1 MKSSQSITVPV
12 LAAGALLSLLSLAVP
27 SADAAIITWGG
38 SDGQYLT
45 GANWNG
51 GSVPNTGAGDTAVIN
66 GGNVTYTPG
75 GDLFIQN
82 GGILQIN
89 GGSWTQAGGIAW
101 IQMAGGTLNVAGGVF
116 NQGTSANIVKN
127 ASSVINVSSGTAN
140 FNGNLVYNSAS
151 TGQLNITGGTVNVA
165 NEFKPIET
173 FNMTAGVLNATLIS
187 FADGPGSINFSGG
200 LISVDGSVAFS
211 GFYAGGP
218 TKGLNFTT
226 GSTGSLYFETYTIA
240 ELNADGF
247 LTNGTIQLNGVASA
261 GSFTVYEQGGG
272 VVVTLVP
279 EPTTVLLACAG
290 FGTVLFFRRRIRA

>member
-1 MKSSQSITVPV
+1 MKTLQSLTLPAF
-12 LAAGALLSLLSLAVP
+12 AAGAFLAFVSPLVP
-27 SADAAIITWGG
+27 SAGAAIVTWGG
-38 SDGQYLT
+38 SDGDYLT
-45 GANWNG
+45 GANWDG

-66 GGNVTYTPG
+66 AGNVTYTPG

-82 GGILQIN
+82 GGVLQIN

-101 IQMAGGTLNVAGGVF
+101 IQMAGGILNVAGGVF

-127 ASSVINVSSGTAN
+127 ASSVINVSAGTAN
-140 FNGNLVYNSAS
+140 FNGNLIYDSVN

-173 FNMTAGVLNATLIS
+173 FSMTTGVLTADLIS
-187 FADGPGSINFSGG
+187 FADGPGSILFSGG
-200 LISVDGSVAFS
+200 LISVNGAGGNS
-211 GFYAGGP
+211 GFYGGG

-226 GSTGSLYFETYTIA
+226 GSTGSLFFENYTLA
-240 ELNADGF
+240 ELSSDGF

-261 GSFTVYEQGGG
+261 GSFNVFEQGGG

-279 EPTTVLLACAG
+279 EPSVMALACAG

>member
-1 MKSSQSITVPV
+1 MKTSHSLCLPV
-12 LAAGALLSLLSLAVP
+12 VAAGAFLTLVSAFVP
-27 SADAAIITWGG
+27 SADAAIVTWGG
-38 SDGQYLT
+38 GDGEYLT

-66 GGNVTYTPG
+66 AGNVTYTPG

-116 NQGTSANIVKN
+116 NQGTAGDIVKN
-127 ASSVINVSSGTAN
+127 ASTVINVSGGTAN
-140 FNGNLVYNSAS
+140 FNGNLVFNSTA

-173 FNMTAGVLNATLIS
+173 FNMTSGVLTAELIS
-187 FADGPGSINFSGG
+187 FADGPGSILFSGG
-200 LISVDGSVAFS
+200 LVSVNGAGGNS
-211 GFYAGGP
+211 GFYGGG

-226 GSTGSLYFETYTIA
+226 GSTGSLYFENYTIT

-261 GSFTVYEQGGG
+261 GSFNVFEQGGG

-279 EPTTVLLACAG
+279 EPSVAALACAG
-290 FGTVLFFRRRIRA
+290 LGTALFFRRRFRA

>member
-1 MKSSQSITVPV
+1 MKISQSFLFPALV
-12 LAAGALLSLLSLAVP
+12 AGALFSLTVP
-27 SADAAIITWGG
+27 SSDAAIITWGG

-82 GGILQIN
+82 GGILQMN
-89 GGSWTQAGGIAW
+89 GGSWTQVGGIAW

-127 ASSVINVSSGTAN
+127 ASTVINVSSGTAN

-173 FNMTAGVLNATLIS
+173 FDMTAGVLNATLIS

-200 LISVDGSVAFS
+200 LISVDGSVGFS

-226 GSTGSLYFETYTIA
+226 GSTGSLFFETYTIA

-261 GSFTVYEQGGG
+261 GSFTVYEQNGG

-279 EPTTVLLACAG
+279 EPTMVLLACAG